1 MTDEQVRKLLDEA
14 VRKAGSQVAAA
25 ARLGISDAYLSD
37 LRRGKRQPGPKVL
50 AALGLARRDVYEKD
64 GKR

>member
-14 VRKAGSQVAAA
+14 VRKAGSQQSAA

-37 LRRGKRQPGPKVL
+37 LRRGKRAPGPKVL
-50 AALGLARRDVYEKD
+50 KALGLTRRDSYHQD
-64 GKR
+64 GKP